1 MVELWNDPGSA
12 GIIRGM
18 NKLTL
23 VILALV
29 SCSPDAP
36 PPPVAPPSPQ
46 SETAILAPVERPA
59 RPAVDLIKFDAP
71 EGWVKEEP
79 SNNMRKAQYKIPD
92 KAKKAGDASLAVF
105 YFGNRNDMLN
115 DNLKRWAQQ
124 MGHDDPKTE
133 VIQGKCKIHLVD
145 LKGTY
150 TGDAQQGAQ
159 ENQRMLAAVVE
170 AEDGPW
176 YFKITGPADTVGP
189 WKEET
194 IKMLKGAGGKKE

>member
-1 MVELWNDPGSA
+1 
-12 GIIRGM
+12 M
-18 NKLTL
+18 NKLIFT
-23 VILALV
+23 ILAFV

-36 PPPVAPPSPQ
+36 PPPVAPPSP
-46 SETAILAPVERPA
+46 SSPAMMEAPERPP

-71 EGWVKEEP
+71 EAWVKEEP

-92 KAKKAGDASLAVF
+92 KEKKGGDAVLAVF
-105 YFGNRNDMLN
+105 YFGPRNDMLA

-133 VIQGKCKIHLVD
+133 VIQGKCKVHLVD

-176 YFKITGPADTVGP
+176 YFKITGPAGTVGP
-189 WKEET
+189 WKDDV
-194 IKMLKGAGGKKE
+194 IKMLKGAGAKKE